1 MNEKRKMD
9 HDLLDHLAMEVNWRP
24 WELEVF
30 RRADGHCEYCGKD
43 LFASSDAF
51 YFEREFDH
59 IVPTGGDGPE
69 NRALACRP
77 CNFIK
82 RRYLPVGGSR
92 AELVANAAG
101 KIRERRERNDLRL
114 ARDVEWFRSTHAH
127 ANAP

>member
-1 MNEKRKMD
+1 MD

-82 RRYLPVGGSR
+82 RRYVPVGGSR
-92 AELVANAAG
+92 AELVADAAG
-101 KIRERRERNDLRL
+101 KIRERRERNNKRL
-114 ARDVEWFRSTHAH
+114 AKDRAWLHGTPACESV
-127 ANAP
+127 P

>member
-1 MNEKRKMD
+1 MD

-24 WELEVF
+24 WELDVF

-59 IVPTGGDGPE
+59 IVPTRGDGSE

-82 RRYLPVGGSR
+82 RRYVPVGGSR
-92 AELVANAAG
+92 AELVADAA
-101 KIRERRERNDLRL
+101 KLIRRRRERNRERL
-114 ARDVEWFRSTHAH
+114 AVDVAWFRSMPARGD
-127 ANAP
+127 AP